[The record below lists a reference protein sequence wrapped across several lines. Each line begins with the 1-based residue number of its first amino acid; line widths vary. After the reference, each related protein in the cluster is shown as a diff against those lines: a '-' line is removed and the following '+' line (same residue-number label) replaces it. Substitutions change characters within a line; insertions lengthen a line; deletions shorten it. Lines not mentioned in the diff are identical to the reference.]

1 MEFFNVQ
8 SIFYIHLNSK
18 SNVLS
23 LSERGQGH
31 DGSMGEEAG
40 LQANKPLSENLNN
53 IFVDWEQSH
62 KVSDLSQIPKNNE
75 EY

>member
-53 IFVDWEQSH
+53 IFVD
-62 KVSDLSQIPKNNE
+62 
-75 EY
+75 